1 MFSDPIVLPSQAIFP
16 LGIAVAYLALCLYML
31 SSRKPDNPTD
41 HLFLAYLLLTVLW
54 NLDLVVILNNLPPL
68 VSGLSWTYLASYLLI
83 LLSVTYWTFARAFLQ
98 NSWQAIWAWVVGVV
112 GLLLV
117 VALDLGW
124 LVLPP
129 EWFNWSNGWVNPG
142 NAAFVLSVI
151 WWLFFMVLAAYNGL
165 VQATRTSSPAH
176 KNRIQY
182 LILSTLLLI
191 GGYGLYLTLLE
202 PFWTLGLIIIGVG
215 GVLATYTVMVENLLD
230 LGTVTRRLISGLILT
245 VVTVSVYLIGI
256 YLIET
261 FLGNFLARTFAR
273 YLNQTLAVAVVTA
286 LFLTIIYSP
295 IRQVSQFLTNRL
307 LFGQHYDY
315 QEVIQKYTQLISNR
329 LYLGELASVAMSHI
343 NGVLG
348 VNRSSLFILDY
359 ESDES
364 LSLRTLPAVGTNG
377 VPKTIMLKKET
388 PITQRLIVERRPL
401 AQYTIDISQQFKNAP
416 EYDRQTLKALN
427 YEWFVPIVKKEQL
440 LGVFALGPKKS
451 GRPYTDQDMR
461 LLHTLAD
468 QIALALENATLFD
481 GMQRNLAE
489 ITQMKN
495 LMANVF
501 DSMDNGVITT
511 DILGKI
517 TLYNR
522 AAEAILAVPSE
533 KCVGLP
539 YNEVL
544 TPLNNTI
551 FPKLIANVARREN
564 HYTDYEI
571 ISELPGRGRVNLSL
585 NLAPLKDAQDQTQ
598 GVTIVVDDV
607 TETKRLRAVHNM
619 FRRYVSPAVV
629 DRLPSN
635 PVDLQLGGHR
645 QEVSILFADIRGFT
659 AFSEKLPPEELVDT
673 LNEYLSMAAT
683 SILMFEGTLD
693 KFIGDA
699 VMGIFNAPLEQPDH
713 ILRAVR
719 AAATMQRVINDY
731 HKGIGEERGLTF
743 GVGIHVGEAVV
754 GNVGMSDRMDY
765 TAIGDTVNVAKRIQ
779 ENAPGGKVLLSETV
793 YQVVKDSVQ
802 AVFYQEMQLRGRE
815 QPVNIYELLCSDAD
829 YR

>member
-1 MFSDPIVLPSQAIFP
+1 MLSDPIVLPSQAIFP

-31 SSRKPDNPTD
+31 SSRKPDSPID
-41 HLFLAYLLLTVLW
+41 RLFLAYLLLTVLW
-54 NLDLVVILNNLPPL
+54 NLDLVVIFSNLPLLLP
-68 VSGLSWTYLASYLLI
+68 SSSWMELSSYLLI
-83 LLSVTYWTFARAFLQ
+83 ILGVTYWTFARAFLQ
-98 NSWQAIWAWVVGVV
+98 DSWKAPWAWGG
-112 GLLLV
+112 GLAGLILV
-117 VALDLGW
+117 VILQSGW

-129 EWFNWSNGWVNPG
+129 ELFGWSNGWVN
-142 NAAFVLSVI
+142 NANLGFILSVGE
-151 WWLFFMVLAAYNGL
+151 WFFFMALATYSAV
-165 VQATRTSSPAH
+165 VQTSNTQSPAH

-182 LILSTLLLI
+182 LIISTLALVA
-191 GGYGLYLTLLE
+191 GYGLYLTLRE
-202 PFWTLGLIIIGVG
+202 PFWTIGLIVIGLG
-215 GVLATYTVMVENLLD
+215 GVLATYTVMVEDLLD
-230 LGTVTRRLISGLILT
+230 LGTALRRVISGFIVT
-245 VVTVSVYLIGI
+245 VVTVSVYLVGI
-256 YLIET
+256 YLVET
-261 FLGNFLARTFAR
+261 VLGDFLTQTFAG
-273 YLNQTLAVAVVTA
+273 YLNQTVAVAVVTA
-286 LFLTIIYSP
+286 VLLTIIYSP
-295 IRQVSQFLTNRL
+295 IRQVSQYLTNQL

-315 QEVIQKYTQLISNR
+315 QEVIQRHTQLISNR
-329 LYLGELASVAMSHI
+329 LYLGELANVAMSHI
-343 NGVLG
+343 SEVLG
-348 VNRSSLFILDY
+348 ISRSALFILDS
-359 ESDES
+359 ESAEQ
-364 LSLRTLPAVGTNG
+364 LNLRTLPAIGTNG
-377 VPKTIMLKKET
+377 VPKTITLKKDT

-401 AQYTIDISQQFKNAP
+401 AQYTIDISLQFKNTP

-427 YEWFVPIVKKEQL
+427 YEWFIPILKKDQL
-440 LGVFALGPKKS
+440 IGIFALGPKKS
-451 GRPYTDQDMR
+451 GRPYSAKDMR

-468 QIALALENATLFD
+468 QTALALENAALFD

-489 ITQMKN
+489 TTQMKN
-495 LMANVF
+495 LMDNVF

-522 AAEAILAVPSE
+522 AAESILAVPSE
-533 KCVGLP
+533 ECIGLP

-544 TPLNNTI
+544 PSLNNTI
-551 FPKLIANVARREN
+551 FPNLITNVARREN

-585 NLAPLKDAQDQTQ
+585 NLAPLKDAQNQTQ

-607 TETKRLRAVHNM
+607 TETKRLRAVHDM

-645 QEVSILFADIRGFT
+645 QEVSIMFADIRGFT
-659 AFSEKLPPEELVDT
+659 TFSEKLAPEELVDT

-713 ILRAVR
+713 VLRAVR
-719 AAATMQRVINDY
+719 AAAAMQRVITEY
-731 HKGIGEERGLTF
+731 HKNIGQERGLTF
-743 GVGIHVGEAVV
+743 GVGIHAGEAVV

-779 ENAPGGKVLLSETV
+779 ENTPGGKILLSEVV
-793 YQVVKDSVQ
+793 YKMVKHSVK

-815 QPVNIYELLCSDAD
+815 QPVKTYELLYAD
-829 YR
+829 PIKR